1 MGRQFIDKIRSVSIE
16 GRAKGQLWYASYF
29 AMMIAV
35 LFNPMEDKRNS
46 VIQFKRMIGQGIMQN
61 VDVARRTSNFSCWFM
76 LFIVTFVTSYI
87 FLGYLLSRKRA
98 EEEKKVLDF
107 LDQFLV
113 IANIN
118 AVLTGINYF
127 QNKSENTKTFQ
138 YTSQLIFVIV
148 CAALLYV
155 ILRLGRF
162 MTSDGYATLLVA
174 VFSLGYGITAIINQK
189 WDDGKLLFCV
199 QLILFGIAVIGMVT
213 IQRILKLHQENN
225 FLQIFAI
232 ICSFIPFVTSF
243 YIELIHILNQ
253 WGIYVVRVRR
263 YYIVSLALMMLT
275 AITCSVVTG
284 RKKCNMIPWKIISYP
299 VLIFGISCLVVQIP
313 LEQQYGA
320 EMYETA
326 NYSVLIS
333 DFLKYG
339 KIPIIEHYGGHMMT
353 GVWEG
358 IAYAVLNHDGN
369 GAIFSPYMVYIK
381 PVLAVL
387 FFCLVKELWNE
398 DMALAT
404 VLFLPFYDSWSYY
417 GLGMVVCLI
426 AIVFVK
432 KNTYMKAFGLWISVI
447 WCALYRLDLGA
458 AFGVAVVL
466 TMLFYVTQSKN
477 WKAARQL
484 LISFGICVGIGI
496 AAWCILCQGRG
507 INAFDRLTEFLLIS
521 FSNANWAYDNIGS
534 VGNMSYSWCYMFLPF
549 LCAVC
554 LVFTVFS
561 KKIKQT
567 ASVEQWIILLI
578 MGFSYFANYSRGLV
592 RHSLAE
598 TSTLIVIVWSGYIFL
613 AAFFSCYRN
622 DKRVFIITFMTMVV
636 VSSLLMWN
644 ANFEEKSLLD
654 KEVAVTGDFT
664 DSWKYGMTEDEPKT
678 YWQELEEQGEPV
690 ERMYWNEETEEQI
703 KPYRIILN
711 ALLEDD
717 ETFVDF
723 MNKTFLYSALGR
735 ETPCYVSQSP
745 MQLAGERTQE
755 MFIKEME
762 GVPIVLMPLENNE
775 YDKSD
780 SLDGVPNTYRYYKV
794 AEYIYQHYVPL
805 CRYSNKFAIWCLP
818 QRYEEME
825 QKVEELASQT
835 MDEGSAEITESI
847 YKISY
852 GYDGPNLNEE
862 AIYIYTG
869 VFHNISVSY
878 LPLIWA
884 ECDDKR
890 ADQNPVA
897 AKVTADGSNL
907 FVIDRK
913 DFIPDENGN
922 YLRIHISSDCDAE
935 DVVITIGKSDKG
947 EFEERYRYQI
957 TVSEGV
963 HDYLIRVSTDY
974 YWYTDSVNAISVQSD
989 AELSDVSM
997 SILAGD

>member
-1 MGRQFIDKIRSVSIE
+1 MLVYALYSNICNHIYFFWIFVVKETYGRR
-16 GRAKGQLWYASYF
+16 
-29 AMMIAV
+29 
-35 LFNPMEDKRNS
+35 
-46 VIQFKRMIGQGIMQN
+46 
-61 VDVARRTSNFSCWFM
+61 
-76 LFIVTFVTSYI
+76 
-87 FLGYLLSRKRA
+87 
-98 EEEKKVLDF
+98 KKVLDF

-118 AVLTGINYF
+118 IVLAGINYF
-127 QNKSENTKTFQ
+127 QNKNDNTTIFP
-138 YTSQLIFVIV
+138 YTYWLIFVIV

-174 VFSLGYGITAIINQK
+174 VFSLGYGITAMINQK

-263 YYIVSLALMMLT
+263 YYIVSLALMMLMSIACT
-275 AITCSVVTG
+275 VLVG
-284 RKKCNMIPWKIISYP
+284 KRKRIMISWKKNSYP
-299 VLIFGISCLVVQIP
+299 ALIFGISCLAVQLP
-313 LEQQYGA
+313 LAIKYKVS
-320 EMYETA
+320 MYETA
-326 NYSVLIS
+326 NFSVLIS

-339 KIPIIEHYGGHMMT
+339 KIPIVEHYGGHMMT

-358 IAYAVLNHDGN
+358 IVYAVLNHDSN
-369 GAIFSPYMVYIK
+369 GAIFSPYMVYIT

-417 GLGMVVCLI
+417 GLGMLVCLAAI
-426 AIVFVK
+426 AFAK
-432 KNTYMKAFGLWISVI
+432 KNTYMKAFVLWISVI

-466 TMLFYVTQSKN
+466 TMLVYVAQSKN

-507 INAFDRLTEFLLIS
+507 INAFDRLTELLLIS

-554 LVFTVFS
+554 LVFTAFS

-598 TSTLIVIVWSGYIFL
+598 TSTLIVIVWTGYIFL

-664 DSWKYGMTEDEPKT
+664 DSWKYGMTEDEPKI
-678 YWQELEEQGEPV
+678 YWQELEEQGKPV
-690 ERMYWNEETEEQI
+690 ERIYWNEETEEQI
-703 KPYRIILN
+703 TPYRRILN

-835 MDEGSAEITESI
+835 MDEGSVEITESI

-852 GYDGPNLNEE
+852 GYDGPYLNDE

-884 ECDDKR
+884 EYDEKMAC
-890 ADQNPVA
+890 QNQV
-897 AKVTADGSNL
+897 VTEVTSNDGDL

-913 DFIPDENGN
+913 NFIPGEDGN
-922 YLRIHISSDCDAE
+922 YLLLHISSECDVE
-935 DVVITIGKSDKG
+935 DVIITIGKADKE
-947 EFEERYRYQI
+947 EFEERYRYRI
-957 TVSEGV
+957 AVSEGE
-963 HDYLIRVSTDY
+963 HDYLIRVSMDY
-974 YWYTDSVNAISVQSD
+974 YWYADSVNAISV
-989 AELSDVSM
+989 ESDVELKDLSM
-997 SILAGD
+997 SILEGD